1 MLYVGEG
8 RSAVKAW
15 VGSLGGPSDQEVVV
29 SLGTG
34 HTDEAACPPL
44 GLASL

>member
-1 MLYVGEG
+1 MQSKPGVGQ
-8 RSAVKAW
+8 
-15 VGSLGGPSDQEVVV
+15 LGGLSNQEVVV

-34 HTDEAACPPL
+34 HTNEAACSPL

>member
-1 MLYVGEG
+1 MQSKPGVGQ
-8 RSAVKAW
+8 
-15 VGSLGGPSDQEVVV
+15 LGGLSNQEVVV

-34 HTDEAACPPL
+34 HTNEAACPPL